1 MKNKEYS
8 VYAYQDYF
16 HIRGPGQTYYGKIIY
31 IQIRNKVKKVERNK
45 KEKHRKKRKKKE
57 REKLK
62 LSMHALCVA
71 QPSYNNL
78 QAAEIQSYDVH

>member
-16 HIRGPGQTYYGKIIY
+16 HIRGPGQTYYGRIIY

-45 KEKHRKKRKKKE
+45 KEKTQKRKKEKE
-57 REKLK
+57 KKREKKLK
-62 LSMHALCVA
+62 LSMHAVCVTK
-71 QPSYNNL
+71 QTDRN
-78 QAAEIQSYDVH
+78 